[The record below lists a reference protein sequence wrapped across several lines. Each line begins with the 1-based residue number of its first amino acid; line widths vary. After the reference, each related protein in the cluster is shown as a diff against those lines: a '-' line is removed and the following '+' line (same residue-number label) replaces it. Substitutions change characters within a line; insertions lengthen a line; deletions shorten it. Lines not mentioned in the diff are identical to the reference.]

1 MKISKQIAVSLWL
14 CLTCL
19 VFSFNAIAQKAILYN
34 FEFQV
39 PEDYR
44 RAIQV
49 YDGAGNKKYKK
60 DLYSDKMILDK
71 SVETLS
77 KKEVNKVCEM
87 AAEMFKRKFGYTQVT
102 MLYPLNGYNGYNRL
116 DDFPNLK
123 FKKAVK
129 KKSADAYISIEIKI
143 ESKEPFV
150 QWSDVLGS
158 NTMKELGVE
167 KIMFMNVT
175 ATYTVYNGNE
185 AIIDQKTLTLLDLT
199 DELNTYFIAY
209 KKEVDEKGRYKL
221 WKPYYTRGE
230 IIDIYKIVE
239 RKLETLK

>member
-1 MKISKQIAVSLWL
+1 MKSSKQITVSLLL
-14 CLTCL
+14 CLICL
-19 VFSFNAIAQKAILYN
+19 FFSFSSLAQKAVMFN

-39 PEDYR
+39 PEEYR

-49 YDGAGNKKYKK
+49 YDGGGNKKYKK
-60 DLYSDKMILDK
+60 DLYSNKMILDK

-102 MLYPLNGYNGYNRL
+102 MMYPLNGYNGFNRL

-129 KKSADAYISIEIKI
+129 KKLAAAYIALEIKI

-158 NTMKELGVE
+158 DTLEELGVE

-175 ATYTVYNGNE
+175 ATYTIYNGNE
-185 AIIDQKTLTLLDLT
+185 DIIDQKTLTLLDLT
-199 DELNTYFIAY
+199 DELNKYFNAY
-209 KKEVDEKGRYKL
+209 QKEVDEKGRYKL
-221 WKPYYTRGE
+221 WKPYYTKGE

-239 RKLETLK
+239 QKLETIE